1 MNLLNLVRKKI
12 PMKKT
17 ILVTGAS
24 SGFGRDTAETLA
36 AGGHSVFAG
45 IRDINGRNREVAAL
59 LRSKSIEPVELDVTQ
74 DASVTSAIEALL
86 ARSGGKL
93 DVVINNAG
101 KASAGVS
108 ESFTPEQLREL
119 FEVNVFGIQRVLRA
133 TLPALRA
140 QGDGLVINVGSILGR
155 VTFPFFG
162 HYGASK
168 YAIEAMTD
176 SYRYELSQFGIDVVL
191 VQPSAYPTNM
201 YAAAQQPADTQRVS
215 AYGDIGAI
223 PGKMFETFMG
233 MFAAKDAPNP
243 HDVADAIG
251 KLIATP
257 RGKRP
262 DRIVV
267 GQPFGADAINAA
279 AAPVQ
284 RQVVEVLGLG
294 SLTTT
299 TL

>member
-1 MNLLNLVRKKI
+1 MN
-12 PMKKT
+12 KT
-17 ILVTGAS
+17 ILITGAS

-36 AGGHSVFAG
+36 ADGHSVFAG
-45 IRDINGRNREVAAL
+45 VRDIAGRNREVANA
-59 LRSKSIEPVELDVTQ
+59 LRSKAIEPIELDVTQ
-74 DASVTSAIEALL
+74 DASVTAAVGVLL
-86 ARSGGKL
+86 SKSGGKL

-101 KASAGVS
+101 MASAGVS
-108 ESFTPEQLREL
+108 ESFTPEQLRQL

-133 TLPALRA
+133 TLPTLRA

-168 YAIEAMTD
+168 YAVEAMTD
-176 SYRYELSQFGIDVVL
+176 SYRYELSQLGVDVVL

-201 YAAAQQPADTQRVS
+201 YAAAQQPGDTQRAV

-223 PGKMFETFMG
+223 PAKMFETFMG

-243 HDVADAIG
+243 HDVAQAVT

-257 RGKRP
+257 KGKRP
-262 DRIVV
+262 GRVVV
-267 GQPFGADAINAA
+267 GQPFGADAVNEAV
-279 AAPVQ
+279 APLQ
-284 RQVVEVLGLG
+284 QKVVEGLGLG
-294 SLTTT
+294 SLTTIKA
-299 TL
+299 